1 MDIAVERVGPEN
13 APCVLDWVERLLR
26 ELGEEGD
33 ETGALDRTDLAARW
47 SRWHAEGGRM
57 FAFVATTD
65 GGIAGVLTLVEAFAL
80 YAGGRYGIINEL
92 IVDSTQRSAGVGAS
106 LIAAASDL
114 GRERGWARLDVAAP
128 ESERWAR
135 TRKFYERQGFV
146 FTGPKL
152 KLLLH

>member
-13 APCVLDWVERLLR
+13 AHCVLEWVERLLR

-33 ETGALDRTDLAARW
+33 EAGALDRRDLAARW
-47 SRWHAEGGRM
+47 SRWNGEGGRM
-57 FAFVATTD
+57 FAFVATAP
-65 GGIAGVLTLVEAFAL
+65 GGIAGVLTLVEAFAF

-92 IVDSTQRSAGVGAS
+92 IVDSARRSTGVGAS
-106 LIAAASDL
+106 LIAAASAL
-114 GRERGWARLDVAAP
+114 GREREWARIDVAAP

-135 TRKFYERQGFV
+135 TRAFYERQGFV

-152 KLLLH
+152 KLLLR